1 LAAAAVVVAVRTLR
15 ARAVAPVVVVAVQTL
30 RVLAAAPVL
39 TRRELRAPVVL
50 LALLLVVVLVV
61 VLVVLVV
68 MTCSVAQAGS
78 ETVKAAEVLQYL
90 QMPCW
95 MAALG
100 PAYLRFRG
108 EPVVRALSQKPVVVV
123 EAGRRRRT
131 ASMAEVGEE
140 VGHHLLMA

>member
-1 LAAAAVVVAVRTLR
+1 MAPVVMVAVR
-15 ARAVAPVVVVAVQTL
+15 TL

-39 TRRELRAPVVL
+39 TRRELRAPLGL
-50 LALLLVVVLVV
+50 LALLLLVL
-61 VLVVLVV
+61 LRVLVV
-68 MTCSVAQAGS
+68 MICSVAQAES
-78 ETVKAAEVLQYL
+78 EMVKAAEVLQYL